1 MKTLV
6 IANQKGGV
14 GKTTLLVHMAHYA
27 AEAGNRVLV
36 IDLDPQRNTTA
47 SLAGFPSGIPALAL
61 FEPKPT
67 ELPLPGEARI
77 TVIGADSGLLEVDRA
92 KPEAISTFVDHI
104 RGFSDSAQFDLCLLD
119 TAPALGVRMVA
130 AVAAATHVIS
140 PIELQ
145 AYSIAGITAMLKT
158 IYGIRQKLN
167 PALQVIGM
175 LPSRVNSH
183 SPAQKANLVSLLQ
196 KYPELVVHRAILLR
210 TSIGESASE
219 KKPVWAMRK
228 TSAREAGRE
237 MKEVIAYLIERMGGL
252 SHGA

>member
-27 AEAGNRVLV
+27 AEAGSRVLV
-36 IDLDPQRNTTA
+36 IDLDSQRNSTG
-47 SLAGFPSGIPALAL
+47 SLAGFASGIPASAL
-61 FEPKPT
+61 FAPKLI
-67 ELPLPGEARI
+67 ELPRMAEARI
-77 TVIGADSGLLEVDRA
+77 TVIGADPGLLEVDRA
-92 KPEAISTFVDHI
+92 KTEVIQTFVDHI
-104 RGFSDSAQFDLCLLD
+104 CGISGSAQFDLCLLD

-210 TSIGESASE
+210 TSIGEAASE

-237 MKEVIAYLIERMGGL
+237 MREISAHLIERMGGL
-252 SHGA
+252 PHGA